1 MPFKHYIQKLEG
13 RLPEYAANVGIRE
26 WRCTRGQYNGLYFS
40 STRDVLSEFV
50 HSSTPSRRWINSF
63 SWHYAGEILENNL
76 GYRPLN
82 PARFGD
88 RPFSQLEPVYQD
100 FIMTVLNREFIIDG

>member
-13 RLPEYAANVGIRE
+13 RLPEYVVNGRTRE
-26 WRCTRGQYNGLYFS
+26 WRCGRSEYRGLYFH
-40 STRDVLSEFV
+40 STEDVLSEFV
-50 HSSTPSRRWINSF
+50 HSGQTSNRWLHSF

-100 FIMTVLNREFIIDG
+100 FIMTVLNRELIIDD